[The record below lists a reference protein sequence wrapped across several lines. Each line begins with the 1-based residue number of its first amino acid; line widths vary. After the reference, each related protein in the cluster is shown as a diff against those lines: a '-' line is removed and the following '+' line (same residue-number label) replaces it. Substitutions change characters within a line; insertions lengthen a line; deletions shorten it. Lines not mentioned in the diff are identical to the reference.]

1 MGPLIYSRFRSLFPR
16 VHSSLPSGPRK
27 RAELSPSNPL
37 WSHSSRLRKGTGC
50 LRQPQQVQRQL
61 ICITSLWSAISVSI
75 IRDSLCA
82 SAHFAF
88 TLHGQNWKGRISISF
103 WRISWGKRLSW
114 GTCIAKERKQPHTHT
129 HESHGAAYMLAWIHT
144 DNTWTVAHLSLPH
157 THAHNVKLLIESSQ
171 ASDLVGFK

>member
-1 MGPLIYSRFRSLFPR
+1 MGPLIYSRFRSLFPT

-129 HESHGAAYMLAWIHT
+129 SHMEPPTCWHEYTQTTHEQLHTYHSH
-144 DNTWTVAHLSLPH
+144 SH
-157 THAHNVKLLIESSQ
+157 THTMSNS
-171 ASDLVGFK
+171 